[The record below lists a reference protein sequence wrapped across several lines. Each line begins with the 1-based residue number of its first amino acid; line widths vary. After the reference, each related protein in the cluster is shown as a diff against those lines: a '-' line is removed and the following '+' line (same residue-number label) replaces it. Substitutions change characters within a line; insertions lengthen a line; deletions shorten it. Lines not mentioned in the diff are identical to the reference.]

1 MFPSVASLR
10 LSAAML
16 LVLTAAAAA
25 GPAEDLKGATVTAL
39 SGLQISGAAIAEA
52 REDGSS
58 LVLSNLT
65 FASAGDRPVGVK
77 IGRATISGGSA
88 SGDALTGAR
97 VLLEG
102 LEGTSADGQAYR
114 LATAEIT
121 GAQGSLAAILAGFAS
136 REPFLSAVNEAAAT
150 KFSAERVN
158 VPSMTITRRRAAR
171 TEEVTY
177 TTLAINRYAQGKITE
192 LTVAGTVIGLTDG
205 GNKIEIGTTRLAGFD
220 LTAGLRTGGAAVNAL
235 ESGSIEKL
243 RGAGANGAPFT
254 IERIAFGKITMRP
267 GERSLMALTQ
277 AFGEV
282 DPAGGGDEAA
292 RRRSLG
298 AAAEVFARLDFE
310 RIEMINFRG
319 QAEANQPFEMQRF
332 AIAGVTQG
340 KIASIE
346 FNGLAAADRQ
356 GQRTRIGRFL
366 IESVDASGLIALGK
380 EYAEGRFTPGPM
392 PPPTAYPD
400 VRRIL
405 TEDIVVTKND
415 SQPLG
420 SVQRVEIEA
429 GPRIGLMPTRIRARV
444 TGFDA
449 PVTDARQ
456 RAQLAPLGI
465 EDKITLAAELEIEYV
480 EAARELRMRTLNVD
494 VNDVGALNLAL
505 TVGGI
510 DRAAIEALPGSAAV
524 LGLAAKAGRLVLS
537 FKEAGGV
544 AALITHTA
552 EQAGVEEDAFTEQLK
567 MQLGAMV
574 GQFVPDKLLASQI
587 SSALSTF
594 LDDPNSLVI
603 TATPKGDV
611 ALAALAMAAQSSP
624 FALLPMFNVTVEAN
638 K

>member
-25 GPAEDLKGATVTAL
+25 GPADDLKGATVSAL
-39 SGLQISGAAIAEA
+39 SGLQMSGAAIAEA

-65 FASAGDRPVGVK
+65 FASAGDRSVGVK

-97 VLLEG
+97 VQLEG
-102 LEGTSADGQAYR
+102 VEGTGADGQAYR
-114 LATAEIT
+114 LASAEIT
-121 GAQGSLAAILAGFAS
+121 GVQGSLAAILAGLAS
-136 REPFLSAVNEAAAT
+136 REPFFSAVNEAAAT

-158 VPSMTITRRRAAR
+158 VPSMTVVRRRGAR
-171 TEEVTY
+171 NEEATY
-177 TTLAINRYAQGKITE
+177 TTLTINRYAQGKIAE

-205 GNKIEIGTTRLAGFD
+205 GNKIEIGTTRLTGFD
-220 LTAGLRTGGAAVNAL
+220 LTAGLRTGGAAVNAFD
-235 ESGSIEKL
+235 SGSIERL

-254 IERIAFGKITMRP
+254 IERIAFGKVTMRP
-267 GERSLMALTQ
+267 GERSLMSLTQ
-277 AFGEV
+277 AFAEV
-282 DPAGGGDEAA
+282 DPANSGDEAA

-319 QAEANQPFEMQRF
+319 MAEGNQPIEMQRF

-340 KIASIE
+340 KIATIE

-366 IESVDASGLIALGK
+366 IEGVDASGLIALGK
-380 EYAEGRFTPGPM
+380 DYAEGRFTPGPT
-392 PPPTAYPD
+392 PPASAYPD

-405 TEDIVVTKND
+405 TEDIVVAKATG
-415 SQPLG
+415 QPLG
-420 SVQRVEIEA
+420 AVQRVEIEA

-444 TGFDA
+444 TGFEA
-449 PVTDARQ
+449 PVNDAQ

-524 LGLAAKAGRLVLS
+524 LGLAAKAGRLVVS

-552 EQAGVEEDAFTEQLK
+552 EQAGVEEEQFTEQLK
-567 MQLGAMV
+567 MQLGAMI
-574 GQFVPDKLLASQI
+574 GQFVPDKLLASQV

-611 ALAALAMAAQSSP
+611 ALAALAMAAQGSP
-624 FALLPMFNVTVEAN
+624 FALLPMFNITVEAN

>member
-25 GPAEDLKGATVTAL
+25 GPAEDLKGATVSAL
-39 SGLQISGAAIAEA
+39 GGLQISGAAIAEA

-97 VLLEG
+97 ILLEG
-102 LEGTSADGQAYR
+102 LEGTGADGQAYR
-114 LATAEIT
+114 LATAEIN

-150 KFSAERVN
+150 KFSAERVS
-158 VPSMTITRRRAAR
+158 VPSMTVTRRRAAR

-177 TTLAINRYAQGKITE
+177 TTLAINRYAQGKIAE
-192 LTVAGTVIGLTDG
+192 LTVAGTVIDG
-205 GNKIEIGTTRLAGFD
+205 GNKIEIGTTRLVGFD
-220 LTAGLRTGGAAVNAL
+220 VTAGLRTGGAAVNAL
-235 ESGSIEKL
+235 DSGSIETL

-277 AFGEV
+277 AFAEV

-310 RIEMINFRG
+310 RIEMTNFRG
-319 QAEANQPFEMQRF
+319 QAEANQPIEMQRF
-332 AIAGVTQG
+332 AISGVTQG

-346 FNGLAAADRQ
+346 FNGLSAADRQ

-366 IESVDASGLIALGK
+366 IEGVDASGLIALGK
-380 EYAEGRFTPGPM
+380 DYAEGRFTPGPT

-405 TEDIVVTKND
+405 TEDIVVTKPTG
-415 SQPLG
+415 QPLG

-456 RAQLAPLGI
+456 RAQLAPIGI

-510 DRAAIEALPGSAAV
+510 DRAAIEALPGSATV

-587 SSALSTF
+587 SAALSTF
-594 LDDPNSLVI
+594 LDDPSSLVI

-611 ALAALAMAAQSSP
+611 PLAALAMAAQGSP